1 MQPTVNLFIGSGGKH
16 DEKAAR
22 IYLYT
27 LFKNTKRKI
36 NITWLRPE
44 TMGEGWNRSSWG
56 TPFTCYRYAIPH
68 LMNFKGRALYTDVD
82 MINFRD
88 IGALFDTDLECKP
101 FGMVWDE
108 LQDNGTRGRELGYP
122 RGFWCDSVLLIDC
135 ERAKDFVDPI
145 DKIKTWKG
153 ISYKWEVMR
162 KLGSPHK
169 EKTYKLVKELDPRW
183 NSFDGTDPSAP
194 LQKGQEASRWKG
206 RKQFEL
212 DHIWQLHL
220 TALSYQP
227 WHPKYTP
234 HAKAT
239 HPRQDLMREWWRLAK
254 IVNSI

>member
-36 NITWLRPE
+36 NITWLSPE

-239 HPRQDLMREWWRLAK
+239 HPRQYLMREWWRLAK